1 MAIPWLSALK
11 AIPWGNAIE
20 HAPSVLDKARDLID
34 KHRKPSQPV
43 TEDDLQK
50 NETDLAPHDQ
60 LENRLANALD
70 QIKSIQQKNDQH
82 ALKIIDL
89 ENKQEL
95 ILKDIRRLRN
105 INRWLLFMCFMVV
118 FASFVIWILYSQK
131 FIYDIS

>member
-1 MAIPWLSALK
+1 MAVPWLSALK
-11 AIPWGNAIE
+11 VIPWGNVIE